1 MKKATCSVFTGRRV
15 TLIPYGKK
23 TPNDI
28 ITKNIELRL
37 TGKLATCICAIL
49 KKTMKIEILQFICT
63 FD

>member
-37 TGKLATCICAIL
+37 TGKLGTCLCAIL
-49 KKTMKIEILQFICT
+49 KKTMKI
-63 FD
+63 